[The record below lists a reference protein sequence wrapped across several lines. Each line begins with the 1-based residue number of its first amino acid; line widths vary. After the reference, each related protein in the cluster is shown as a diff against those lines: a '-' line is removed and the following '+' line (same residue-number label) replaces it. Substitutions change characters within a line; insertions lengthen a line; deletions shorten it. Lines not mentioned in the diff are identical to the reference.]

1 MFIRARAGHA
11 PSPSQQELIEAHWN
25 NAVQSVW
32 SAARKHMFI
41 RARAGHAPSPS
52 QQELIDAH
60 WNNAVQAV

>member
-1 MFIRARAGHA
+1 LKT
-11 PSPSQQELIEAHWN
+11 QQE
-25 NAVQSVW
+25 STC
-32 SAARKHMFI
+32 FI